1 MTGVLDRHQRSL
13 VLKAVAAVVGLA
25 LVYRYWFSGALGEA
39 GVNVYLNTALFLSLG
54 LIFLSDPLIDEPGIR
69 GLMKLLGYLGLFGQ
83 AFAAL

>member
-1 MTGVLDRHQRSL
+1 MLDRHQRSL
-13 VLKAVAAVVGLA
+13 ALKSVAAVVGLA
-25 LVYRYWFSGALGEA
+25 LFYHYWFSGALGVA
-39 GVNVYLNTALFLSLG
+39 GANIYLNTALFLSLG